1 MVFFDFMVF
10 CGVLS
15 PVGFSWLIWAK
26 VFWSIAQN
34 LVHLVLVKLFTSFV
48 WFGINDFSVK
58 TQSLSFV
65 NRIFFNHFQT
75 FEVPLSK
82 ESASKPSARSD
93 ISGFGKSNKEN
104 EANLHSTV
112 VTEPEKNKVRFLFFN
127 WSDLKNFNQLECSK
141 QSK

>member
-1 MVFFDFMVF
+1 MLLRGHKNPERDEEEAGNCAFLKSPKNASSIFLKTLQNYF
-10 CGVLS
+10 VLFGLES
-15 PVGFSWLIWAK
+15 TIFQLKHKACLL
-26 VFWSIAQN
+26 SIE
-34 LVHLVLVKLFTSFV
+34 F
-48 WFGINDFSVK
+48 
-58 TQSLSFV
+58 
-65 NRIFFNHFQT
+65 FFNHFQT